1 MTVLEWLQ
9 ASTMYSSFTEE
20 NFIKIAKDR
29 GIDPEADVYDE
40 TIITKR
46 ERDLLTADLIFTA
59 VLLRPSNT
67 SSVSESHA
75 GYQRSIGQ
83 EQDFYQDDKIKYAIS
98 LYRVY
103 EDERGDIL
111 EKATKKAI
119 KFKNIVDV
127 DNQGNVL

>member
-29 GIDPEADVYDE
+29 GIDPEANVYDE

-67 SSVSESHA
+67 SSISESHA